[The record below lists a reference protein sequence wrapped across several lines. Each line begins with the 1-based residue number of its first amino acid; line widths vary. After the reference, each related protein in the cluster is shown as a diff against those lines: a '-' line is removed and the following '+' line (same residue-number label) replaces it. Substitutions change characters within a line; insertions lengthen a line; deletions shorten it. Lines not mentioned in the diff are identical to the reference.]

1 MSRRGRADTG
11 HARLHEPLG
20 NLSSISHVS
29 DGATLKE
36 KQNTAIEMHR
46 LKSIF
51 ARTRRGV
58 SLLELLIG
66 LGILLAI
73 SAIVIPWTTGWLG
86 TRELDNAEDGLTMQM
101 MMARA
106 AAREGGRAV

>member
-1 MSRRGRADTG
+1 
-11 HARLHEPLG
+11 
-20 NLSSISHVS
+20 
-29 DGATLKE
+29 
-36 KQNTAIEMHR
+36 MHR

-51 ARTRRGV
+51 ARTRHGV

-106 AAREGGRAV
+106 AAREGGRAVEVVEVVPSAGDERYMKRVGVGRVNRISRRFQSNQRR

>member
-11 HARLHEPLG
+11 HARLHQPLG
-20 NLSSISHVS
+20 NSHVS
-29 DGATLKE
+29 HGATLGE

-106 AAREGGRAV
+106 AAREGRPG